1 MKQLKFGH
9 TSKSSGWHSTLTI
22 RHPDE
27 IQPGANSS
35 GWLRVWITL
44 RRPDD
49 IGQHNTSP
57 EWYPALTI
65 SHPHGIRPG
74 ANPSRWLMTNEVC
87 HLDDISYHQMLSG
100 WLTAMLSCHPKKWIR
115 VNDLRYKL
123 YKLGLTTKTWR
134 LIRECYRD
142 FRCSAFIA
150 WKVAEWF
157 IPERGSNK
165 AHHCLWRFIGST
177 LMTCSRS
184 SGPASMG
191 HT

>member
-1 MKQLKFGH
+1 MTVRVYYEQEATKKVHSLYSLQNLTMKQLKFGH

-100 WLTAMLSCHPKKWIR
+100 WLTAMLSCHPKKMNPGQWPP
-115 VNDLRYKL
+115 V
-123 YKLGLTTKTWR
+123 
-134 LIRECYRD
+134 
-142 FRCSAFIA
+142 
-150 WKVAEWF
+150 
-157 IPERGSNK
+157 
-165 AHHCLWRFIGST
+165 
-177 LMTCSRS
+177 
-184 SGPASMG
+184 
-191 HT
+191 